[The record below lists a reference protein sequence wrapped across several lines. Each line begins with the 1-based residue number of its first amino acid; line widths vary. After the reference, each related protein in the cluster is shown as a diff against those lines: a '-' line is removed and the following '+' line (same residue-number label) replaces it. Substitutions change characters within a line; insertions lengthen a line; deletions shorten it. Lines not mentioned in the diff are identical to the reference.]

1 MKVRYEGEKPLYE
14 KSPAQ
19 ELTEF
24 EQKLMEQMQVIFWML
39 KIHPRTNLKKQE
51 QKTHRSL
58 QVKNQS
64 LKKHPQDGR
73 GFVIKK
79 CRW

>member
-19 ELTEF
+19 KLTEF

-39 KIHPRTNLKKQE
+39 KIHPRTKLKK
-51 QKTHRSL
+51 
-58 QVKNQS
+58 
-64 LKKHPQDGR
+64 
-73 GFVIKK
+73 
-79 CRW
+79 